1 MANRHRFSAFWL
13 RSSVSED
20 FTQVFS
26 CGFFL
31 SLVFGFDFYTFF
43 LDFFYLHWSLRSL
56 DNVLFAWPCLGL
68 PLALPWFGLV
78 PLRGIVFQLDPLV
91 FDPSC
96 IFGICITFLDPFLVH
111 LELLFGLGIFVCCSL
126 VREFVCFLYYKS

>member
-1 MANRHRFSAFWL
+1 MSRKTSTKFFP
-13 RSSVSED
+13 V
-20 FTQVFS
+20 VFS
-26 CGFFL
+26 ILG
-31 SLVFGFDFYTFF
+31 F
-43 LDFFYLHWSLRSL
+43 LDWISIHFYCLFLDLHWSLRSL
-56 DNVLFAWPCLGL
+56 DNMLFAWPCLGL

-96 IFGICITFLDPFLVH
+96 IFWVFIQFVSNFLVH

-126 VREFVCFLYYKS
+126 VRKFVCFYTTSFRLI